1 MRLIDA
7 DALAKDIDGD
17 LLDGIAE
24 ARALEKIDNAPT
36 IGGWISIKDRLP
48 EQYEKT
54 FRGIRASNG
63 EEIVKTRIVSDE
75 VLVSYLNK
83 YGRRKIGISYMLDG
97 EWSGMFRS
105 LAEIDVFTKAIT
117 HWQPLPEMPEEE
129 ENNG

>member
-7 DALAKDIDGD
+7 DALMDFCNNLKN
-17 LLDGIAE
+17 
-24 ARALEKIDNAPT
+24 KT
-36 IGGWISIKDRLP
+36 IGANDIARFPTAVGWISVKDRLP

-54 FRGIRASNG
+54 FRGILARNG